1 MITSGPENADLAFE
15 KLIAFKIPIVECFDQ
30 KDVFEL
36 CKKLIESLKSAPEKS
51 FGMSVI
57 FREFLYPISLSD
69 TVEIK
74 NKARNF
80 HEIFNCV
87 VVELIKDS
95 KQKEDTI
102 NRLVLPFVNDFFSF
116 GLSEG
121 PIRGLIHKLEELDSQ
136 LTKTYYDLGTK
147 YQIYPFQDME
157 DTTTI
162 KLRTHYSFFEI
173 KVIIN
178 EVFNDIVK
186 VVSAERLTLFYQALQ
201 IPEIAESGNEHLKY
215 RIRLEKLSNPAKT
228 NLTFLDR
235 LDLSTLQQSFERI
248 SRVLE
253 SYDSVKIKLRKKRI
267 QDEKGVLILEI
278 DSASL
283 IDYLYQEHIQDDPV
297 EELDQ

>member
-1 MITSGPENADLAFE
+1 M
-15 KLIAFKIPIVECFDQ
+15 K
-30 KDVFEL
+30 
-36 CKKLIESLKSAPEKS
+36 
-51 FGMSVI
+51 VI
-57 FREFLYPISLSD
+57 F
-69 TVEIK
+69 
-74 NKARNF
+74 
-80 HEIFNCV
+80 
-87 VVELIKDS
+87 
-95 KQKEDTI
+95 
-102 NRLVLPFVNDFFSF
+102 
-116 GLSEG
+116 
-121 PIRGLIHKLEELDSQ
+121 
-136 LTKTYYDLGTK
+136 
-147 YQIYPFQDME
+147 
-157 DTTTI
+157 
-162 KLRTHYSFFEI
+162 
-173 KVIIN
+173 N

-186 VVSAERLTLFYQALQ
+186 AVSAERLTLFYEALK

>member
-15 KLIAFKIPIVECFDQ
+15 KLIAFKKPIVECFDQ

-57 FREFLYPISLSD
+57 FREFLNPISD

-74 NKARNF
+74 NKGRNF

-95 KQKEDTI
+95 KQKEDTL
-102 NRLVLPFVNDFFSF
+102 NVLVLPFVNDFVSF

-121 PIRGLIHKLEELDSQ
+121 TIRGLVHKLEEIDSQ

-157 DTTTI
+157 DTNTI
-162 KLRTHYSFFEI
+162 KLRTHYSFFET
-173 KVIIN
+173 KVIFN

-186 VVSAERLTLFYQALQ
+186 AVSAERLTLYHQALK
-201 IPEIAESGNEHLKY
+201 IPGFEESELPKY

-283 IDYLYQEHIQDDPV
+283 IDYLYQEHIQDDPI

>member
-15 KLIAFKIPIVECFDQ
+15 KLIAFKKPIIECFDQ

-57 FREFLYPISLSD
+57 FREFLYSISDD

-74 NKARNF
+74 NKARSF

-87 VVELIKDS
+87 VVELIKDC
-95 KQKEDTI
+95 KQKEDTL
-102 NRLVLPFVNDFFSF
+102 NVLVLPFVNDFVSL

-121 PIRGLIHKLEELDSQ
+121 TIRGLVHKLEEIDSQ

-157 DTTTI
+157 DTNAI
-162 KLRTHYSFFEI
+162 KLRTHYSFFET
-173 KVIIN
+173 KVIFN

-186 VVSAERLTLFYQALQ
+186 AISAERLTLYHQALE
-201 IPEIAESGNEHLKY
+201 IPGFEESELPKY

-228 NLTFLDR
+228 QLTFLDR

-253 SYDSVKIKLRKKRI
+253 SNDGVKIKLRKKRI